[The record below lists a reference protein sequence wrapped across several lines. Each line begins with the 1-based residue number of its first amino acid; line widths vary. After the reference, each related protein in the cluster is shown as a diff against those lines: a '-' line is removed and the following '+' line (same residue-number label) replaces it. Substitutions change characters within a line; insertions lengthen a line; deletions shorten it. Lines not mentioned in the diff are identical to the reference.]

1 MSLKERLYYLRFQVN
16 KLRKEKKELW
26 EQILKLKKTIL
37 TQQEVIEGQMFRIV
51 KLKKG
56 EGKWERRMPDIIKE
70 KYHKRRQKC

>member
-1 MSLKERLYYLRFQVN
+1 MSLQERLYYLRFQVN